1 MPDTPADT
9 LRAAAARIREHAA
22 AASPGPWMIRTGQP
36 WLADRVVF
44 GQSMCMPGRIAQ
56 VCNVDYGQN
65 HGPDAAWIAL
75 MHPGVGEL
83 IADWLESAART
94 WEFVTYSNRD
104 AALAVARAVLDS
116 RDS

>member
-9 LRAAAARIREHAA
+9 LRAAAARIREHTIGATPGWWKA
-22 AASPGPWMIRTGQP
+22 NDDAYPTAVYASEGTSVIDGARWGGEASVFDND
-36 WLADRVVF
+36 ADAR
-44 GQSMCMPGRIAQ
+44 
-56 VCNVDYGQN
+56 
-65 HGPDAAWIAL
+65 WIAM
-75 MHPGVGEL
+75 MHPDVGEL

-104 AALAVARAVLDS
+104 AALAVAHAVLDS